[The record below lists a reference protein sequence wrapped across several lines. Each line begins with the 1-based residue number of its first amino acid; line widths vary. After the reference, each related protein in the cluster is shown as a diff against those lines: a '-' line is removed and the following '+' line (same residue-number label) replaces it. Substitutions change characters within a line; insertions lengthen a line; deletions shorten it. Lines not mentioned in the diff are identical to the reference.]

1 MYNDHRRRH
10 PRRRRIGCF
19 SIGFWLLALIAL
31 GPSLVNL
38 PRVWVACR
46 VWEKVEEAQSTSDDA
61 ATRAAIQKIP
71 DYYRPESKTY
81 LTLPE
86 WYIVYS
92 TDEYATFLQE
102 HRSGEFPYF
111 SAVGQYWQSY
121 VEVCNVIRGRYP
133 FNGDS
138 QFTLAFIGISFT
150 AENMLKGAYE
160 VTIGRLTEW
169 ISSDTPTEEEMYAAQ
184 VAKEYGEFLHMTP
197 WYFFPFREKL
207 QGLWEISL
215 WGPDPLRK
223 WERKT
228 ALTIEYG
235 GKLLYAGLTN
245 IGAQATYG
253 GADVEKIY
261 AVTTGVTDDML
272 NKDLE
277 VVEEISDDRQLIR
290 ITRFEYFSDT
300 VPGLIERGVQF
311 VEIAGND
318 EILFTLIGPQAAD
331 YTFEHGEYL
340 FDLPILTQP
349 GRTRVAVKASVADI
363 GPFLEELKGRNG
375 IQFEH
380 MYDY

>member
-1 MYNDHRRRH
+1 MRTHRRR
-10 PRRRRIGCF
+10 RRPGC
-19 SIGFWLLALIAL
+19 LAIFIWAVLLIAL
-31 GPSLVNL
+31 GPSLINL
-38 PRVWVACR
+38 PRVWIACR
-46 VWEKVEEAQSTSDDA
+46 IWENPPAEEPAPPSDDE
-61 ATRAAIQKIP
+61 AIREIP

-92 TDEYATFLQE
+92 TDEYANFIANN
-102 HRSGEFPYF
+102 SSSDFPYF

-121 VEVCNVIRGRYP
+121 VDVCNEIRGRYP

-160 VTIGRLTEW
+160 GTVGRLTDW
-169 ISSDTPTEEEMYAAQ
+169 ISSDVPTEEEVYAAR
-184 VAKEYGEFLHMTP
+184 VARDYGEFMHVTP
-197 WYFFPFREKL
+197 WYFFPFRETL
-207 QGLWEISL
+207 QGLWDETSM

-223 WERKT
+223 WERKL

-235 GKLLYAGLTN
+235 GKLLYSSFTN
-245 IGAQATYG
+245 LGAQATYG

-261 AVTTGVTDDML
+261 AVTEGITDDML
-272 NKDLE
+272 SQDLE
-277 VVEEISDDRQLIR
+277 VVQEIEGGRQLTR

-300 VPGLIERGVQF
+300 VPGLLERGVQF
-311 VEIAGND
+311 EEIAGND
-318 EILFTLIGPQAAD
+318 EILFTLLGPQDAD
-331 YTFEHGEYL
+331 YNFEHGEYL

-349 GRTRVAVKASVADI
+349 GQTRAAIKVRVADMAQFFDELSGREDI
-363 GPFLEELKGRNG
+363 R
-375 IQFEH
+375 FEH